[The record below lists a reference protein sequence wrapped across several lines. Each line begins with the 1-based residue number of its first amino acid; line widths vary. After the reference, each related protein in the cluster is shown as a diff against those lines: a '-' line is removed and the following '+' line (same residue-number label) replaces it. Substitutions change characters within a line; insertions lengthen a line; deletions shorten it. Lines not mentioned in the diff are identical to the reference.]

1 MTGKTTM
8 IINVDDPEAVEFDK
22 AILDLKGS
30 EVKTDRTKL
39 ICAFIR
45 DFNKAPKD
53 YVTRLGL

>member
-1 MTGKTTM
+1 M